1 MRLSCCQIRT
11 NQTDASQNHM
21 NHYCWLQQRCYR
33 MVQCLFLC
41 NLKKKSKRENEE
53 KCTYKTQLSAEFG
66 PPYLFTICRCRRELA
81 HSCMDNRQLQG
92 CINATLKNDRHRS
105 ISRYLMNPEENNGFR
120 ARILIADDHPHLIV
134 AAKIV
139 IAIKI
144 Q

>member
-41 NLKKKSKRENEE
+41 NFKKKSKRENKE

-66 PPYLFTICRCRRELA
+66 PPSLFTICSCRRELA

-92 CINATLKNDRHRS
+92 CINATLKNYRQSVDFKVSYKPGRERITVFNRRRS
-105 ISRYLMNPEENNGFR
+105 SSFNCGSHNR
-120 ARILIADDHPHLIV
+120 
-134 AAKIV
+134 
-139 IAIKI
+139 
-144 Q
+144 